1 MSPERILAPVNVDM
15 TSKSFWQSGFTTIRD
30 MIGQLEATL

>member
-1 MSPERILAPVNVDM
+1 M
-15 TSKSFWQSGFTTIRD
+15 TSKAFWQTGFTTIRD